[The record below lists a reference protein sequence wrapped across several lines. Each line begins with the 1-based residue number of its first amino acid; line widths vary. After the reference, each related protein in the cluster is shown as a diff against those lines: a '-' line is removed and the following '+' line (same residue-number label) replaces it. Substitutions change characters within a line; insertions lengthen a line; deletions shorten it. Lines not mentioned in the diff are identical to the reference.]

1 MKIKSIVTM
10 DDELTLVDVE
20 VLNVKNVRRLDKAI
34 KKGKIIVVKE
44 NKKVYRLNSSF
55 IVFYQP

>member
-10 DDELTLVDVE
+10 DDELTFVDVE
-20 VLNVKNVRRLDKAI
+20 VLNVKDVRKLDRAI
-34 KKGKIIVVKE
+34 EKGKVIVVKE

>member
-10 DDELTLVDVE
+10 DDELTFVDAE
-20 VLNVKNVRRLDKAI
+20 VLNVKNVRKLDKAI
-34 KKGKIIVVKE
+34 QKGKIIVVKE